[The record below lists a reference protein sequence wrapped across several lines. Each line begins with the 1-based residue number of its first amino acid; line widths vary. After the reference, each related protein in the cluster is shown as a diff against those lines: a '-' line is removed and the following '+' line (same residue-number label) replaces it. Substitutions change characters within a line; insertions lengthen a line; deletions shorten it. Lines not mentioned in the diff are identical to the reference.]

1 MGSWESTREVF
12 EWHEVKLGHC
22 FSSFLSDLQT
32 SQVHHNLINAKLKH
46 GPFRLEHCH
55 CHFIQ
60 NKTCKCKLIKY
71 RILLNHSECVYWL
84 NASTQFNRCMGVH
97 LSRFSCMFALCKKH
111 AKNYQLS
118 ISGNSG
124 VGHRDKRGLSTAC
137 GLASL
142 FSALLHVA
150 VDIIRFALN
159 IDSPRSLRM

>member
-1 MGSWESTREVF
+1 MGSYESTREVF

-46 GPFRLEHCH
+46 GPFRLEHYY

-60 NKTCKCKLIKY
+60 NKTCTCKLIKY

-97 LSRFSCMFALCKKH
+97 LEIFMHVRIMQKACKKLPIAH
-111 AKNYQLS
+111 
-118 ISGNSG
+118 
-124 VGHRDKRGLSTAC
+124 
-137 GLASL
+137 
-142 FSALLHVA
+142 F
-150 VDIIRFALN
+150 
-159 IDSPRSLRM
+159 